1 MQLVCAHV
9 KDGEI
14 LEDGVEFLIKCFLRE
29 FDLSHVKIADS
40 ADLEVL
46 VDNLN
51 VARQKSGKWPIV
63 RTCSGSFS
71 LRLGQDNIQEIRRRR
86 HRGDGFQTLCRH
98 RSSSFSWMAK

>member
-51 VARQKSGKWPIV
+51 VAR
-63 RTCSGSFS
+63 
-71 LRLGQDNIQEIRRRR
+71 
-86 HRGDGFQTLCRH
+86 
-98 RSSSFSWMAK
+98 